1 MQFLD
6 LGGHSSLGD
15 DGLRALVPALSAG
28 LIRLTINDCSIG
40 DAGMIALAAVLP
52 SKNNLRTLDVGYSPG
67 VTPKGWTALG
77 DAVGR
82 MPHLEELYRLR
93 LTIHFLRTFIIFCMQ
108 TVEILRIGL
117 TGILTDSGAFY
128 MLMLNSS

>member
-6 LGGHSSLGD
+6 LGGNSSLGD
-15 DGLRALVPALSAG
+15 GVRALVPALSAV

-67 VTPKGWTALG
+67 VTPKGWAALG
-77 DAVGR
+77 GAVGR

-93 LTIHFLRTFIIFCMQ
+93 FTIH
-108 TVEILRIGL
+108 
-117 TGILTDSGAFY
+117 
-128 MLMLNSS
+128 